1 MNAIRASYV
10 CALCSQTFT
19 RKLSGKRHNITLH
32 SGTAPIVRF
41 MDYIIGRIEGRYRPD
56 DPLFYRRRNKIMNL
70 SRAGTVS
77 KVSASRVTVIP
88 DKTKESSQNDV
99 GLGYKQDPLD
109 LHLDG
114 DEIRPK
120 MDSTRETNQSRLQR
134 SQGQEVYQKKTS
146 PSSSYGT
153 IASEISESMAK
164 VQKFANLVKKH
175 YPKDDAKELL
185 FCACMLGPEELE
197 RSGWL
202 AFLHNLDKKA

>member
-1 MNAIRASYV
+1 MI
-10 CALCSQTFT
+10 
-19 RKLSGKRHNITLH
+19 
-32 SGTAPIVRF
+32 
-41 MDYIIGRIEGRYRPD
+41 
-56 DPLFYRRRNKIMNL
+56 
-70 SRAGTVS
+70 
-77 KVSASRVTVIP
+77 
-88 DKTKESSQNDV
+88 
-99 GLGYKQDPLD
+99 
-109 LHLDG
+109 HLDG

-153 IASEISESMAK
+153 IASEISERMAK
-164 VQKFANLVKKH
+164 VQKFADLVKKH

-202 AFLHNLDKKA
+202 AFLHNLDKKT

>member
-1 MNAIRASYV
+1 
-10 CALCSQTFT
+10 
-19 RKLSGKRHNITLH
+19 
-32 SGTAPIVRF
+32 
-41 MDYIIGRIEGRYRPD
+41 
-56 DPLFYRRRNKIMNL
+56 MNL

-88 DKTKESSQNDV
+88 DKTKESQNDF

-153 IASEISESMAK
+153 IASEIS
-164 VQKFANLVKKH
+164 V
-175 YPKDDAKELL
+175 
-185 FCACMLGPEELE
+185 
-197 RSGWL
+197 
-202 AFLHNLDKKA
+202 